1 MDSNLTAF
9 SQPFKWVVPEGH
21 APGVTPS
28 SSVTR
33 RARRVGGRGVTL
45 EHTYEVCLGAALRQR
60 GLKSYALP
68 VAVEE
73 VTSSQRTISGEV
85 PAVFEGAGGG
95 MRGGGQ
101 GHGASGDDGRDAAG
115 EGARV
120 ADVEQVA
127 GAVVQF
133 QKDSGRGE
141 GEDRHSKPAATGVG
155 DDHGGANRCRG
166 EDDGAEGP

>member
-85 PAVFEGAGGG
+85 PAVSRAWG
-95 MRGGGQ
+95 
-101 GHGASGDDGRDAAG
+101 
-115 EGARV
+115 
-120 ADVEQVA
+120 VECAVA
-127 GAVVQF
+127 GRATAQA
-133 QKDSGRGE
+133 GMM
-141 GEDRHSKPAATGVG
+141 AATLRARAPGS
-155 DDHGGANRCRG
+155 RTWSR
-166 EDDGAEGP
+166 